1 VRGIMASLGALQT
14 PGRVLS
20 GIFAPAP
27 YGRCMDIFAIAL
39 IVALFAVCAAFLAG
53 IERL

>member
-1 VRGIMASLGALQT
+1 VASLDRLQT
-14 PGRVLS
+14 PGCVLS
-20 GIFAPAP
+20 GIFATAS
-27 YGRCMDIFAIAL
+27 YGRSMDFFAIAL